1 MNKKIDY
8 IVFPFIAVL
17 SFLSASSVYR
27 WLQSIQANYT
37 LKTIVP
43 LIFFFATLAGLWL
56 LLSFFKLYLF
66 RRKGVQG
73 YRLRGKITSYFL
85 LSTVSFIIIFG
96 GLTFYLIFLMENT
109 FIDREREVTDNI
121 LESYKSMIAINR
133 NVYEKEIFEDAHRNP
148 SRFPVVFYYS
158 GNRVTFIKNESSE
171 ISEKILESAN
181 NIKSFF
187 DNQEEKVFHA
197 GDTFQISVVRR
208 NNLYFAEY
216 TKKELTTAFQ
226 SLKKNADTLQRL
238 RVLKKYIF
246 PVSVISVF
254 ILSIPILIGV
264 FFVSLSVAKSITIPI
279 EEIARGIKI
288 IADGNLDYKVAIKTH
303 DEIGDLA
310 YHYNSMATKLKQA
323 YQQIKR
329 MERIEAWQEMARRL
343 AHEVK
348 NPLTPIKLSA
358 ERLLYAYEF
367 KTEEFAEILKK
378 TTSTIIDET
387 KRLENLVNEFSKFAR
402 LPSMKI
408 ERKNIKNTLQELLD
422 FFRTA
427 YPDYKIEDQILFDEL
442 YVDYDE
448 NQIKQVII
456 NLMKNALEAYLDGDK
471 WVLISAEKRENN
483 LVISI
488 LDKGP
493 GIPVDIQDKIFEPY
507 FSTKKQGV
515 GIGLAIAERIIS
527 EHNGNIWFETGEG
540 GSIFF
545 VELPIRNTQNLYT
558 VER

>member
-1 MNKKIDY
+1 
-8 IVFPFIAVL
+8 
-17 SFLSASSVYR
+17 
-27 WLQSIQANYT
+27 
-37 LKTIVP
+37 
-43 LIFFFATLAGLWL
+43 
-56 LLSFFKLYLF
+56 
-66 RRKGVQG
+66 
-73 YRLRGKITSYFL
+73 
-85 LSTVSFIIIFG
+85 
-96 GLTFYLIFLMENT
+96 
-109 FIDREREVTDNI
+109 
-121 LESYKSMIAINR
+121 
-133 NVYEKEIFEDAHRNP
+133 
-148 SRFPVVFYYS
+148 VVFYYS

-187 DNQEEKVFHA
+187 DNQEEKIFHV
-197 GDTFQISVVRR
+197 GDAFQISVVRR

-216 TKKELTTAFQ
+216 TKRNLTDACQ

-238 RVLKKYIF
+238 RILKRYIF
-246 PVSVISVF
+246 PVSIISVF